1 MLMGLGLPEVIILA
15 VIGLVLFFGIV
26 RMFSRRD

>member
-1 MLMGLGLPEVIILA
+1 MNLGMPEVIILA
-15 VIGLVLFFGIV
+15 VIGLVLFFGIL

>member
-1 MLMGLGLPEVIILA
+1 MLMNLGMPEVIVLA
-15 VIGLVLFFGIV
+15 VIGLVLFFGIL

>member
-1 MLMGLGLPEVIILA
+1 MGLGMPEVIVLA
-15 VIGLVLFFGIV
+15 VIGLVLFFGIL